1 MSEALFLTFQSQL
14 SVVMETIL
22 KSAMFEITRLVEDSF
37 LEEVGRRKQEVEL
50 LRLRLQL
57 SESKLRE
64 REWEPGRKCT
74 DCGRTGDSSTR
85 EESRPVEIVR
95 GLTLRDQSTNG
106 PPLTEDA
113 WSTRQQLESNIHT
126 ATHSLSK
133 EKRDVHRQS
142 AKEITAPHTN
152 SNAQIPQDV
161 LQRLLGNAAVHCEST
176 SDFRPRVSDV
186 DKSEKDFTLDKE
198 MDLNYSRLLQSPLAE
213 DRHEDLAP
221 SSPNSRV
228 KSETEL
234 DLQPVKEEEEM
245 VPVWESDRDDG
256 CHAEMADPSLGVLR
270 GSSDQEEIQVES
282 FPSLNSLEM
291 PDAASFFT
299 PYSVNTLVHQGIRAQ
314 HIHLSTTELVLSSLP
329 GRSNSLVQQE
339 NRPTHGSE
347 SSVPCSHDDV
357 CPSGKKI
364 SHSQHAKR
372 EQIHAERSHRCT
384 QCGRTFV
391 RACDLRAHMLIHKGK
406 KPLNCTQCDQTF
418 AYNFELKVHQQ
429 HHSGERPHV
438 CPHCGKAFARL
449 SNFKQHQNI
458 HTREKLFSCNQC
470 GMRFN
475 RATNLRVHLRRHSHA
490 GKTYNCPQCGKSFLG
505 PRQMKAHLLKIH
517 GRGGK

>member
-270 GSSDQEEIQVES
+270 GSSDQEEIQ
-282 FPSLNSLEM
+282 
-291 PDAASFFT
+291 
-299 PYSVNTLVHQGIRAQ
+299 I
-314 HIHLSTTELVLSSLP
+314 
-329 GRSNSLVQQE
+329 VQRFAE
-339 NRPTHGSE
+339 
-347 SSVPCSHDDV
+347 
-357 CPSGKKI
+357 CPSTEQGTQHPINRQRTFSVVAREILTQFQVWQRACYSRNIEWGPITAKI
-364 SHSQHAKR
+364 ISALPHLYGR
-372 EQIHAERSHRCT
+372 ETEVIVRCT
-384 QCGRTFV
+384 K
-391 RACDLRAHMLIHKGK
+391 MLH
-406 KPLNCTQCDQTF
+406 
-418 AYNFELKVHQQ
+418 
-429 HHSGERPHV
+429 
-438 CPHCGKAFARL
+438 
-449 SNFKQHQNI
+449 
-458 HTREKLFSCNQC
+458 
-470 GMRFN
+470 N
-475 RATNLRVHLRRHSHA
+475 RRDYLRRRA
-490 GKTYNCPQCGKSFLG
+490 KEAAVERN
-505 PRQMKAHLLKIH
+505 LLPMSQ
-517 GRGGK
+517 RYLEQLQNVNL